1 MFLAGIHTACLL
13 TAAGLLLLAGVVKLR
28 TPEPTARA
36 LRGVG
41 LPGPHAAV
49 RALALLEILVGAAVL
64 VNPALGAAPLAILY
78 ACFAAFLAYVLRKK
92 LPLSSCGC
100 LGETESRPSRVHLAV
115 TLCAT
120 AAGTAAAFHPPPGLE
135 AVAADGLLVIAPLAI
150 ALVTAVYLTYLVL
163 ALLPEALSAY
173 RAEEG

>member
-1 MFLAGIHTACLL
+1 MFVAGIHTVCLL

-49 RALALLEILVGAAVL
+49 RGLALVEIVVGAAV
-64 VNPALGAAPLAILY
+64 VVDPALGAAPLAMLY
-78 ACFAAFLAYVLRKK
+78 TCFAAFLAYVLWKE

-120 AAGTAAAFHPPPGLE
+120 AAGTAAAFRPPPGLE
-135 AVAADGLLVIAPLAI
+135 AIAAGGLLIIAPLII
-150 ALVTAVYLTYLVL
+150 AVATAVYLSYLVL
-163 ALLPEALSAY
+163 ALLPEALFAY